1 MRKASLSIAFVAL
14 TLGAVLLLAFTP
26 LTSVVVALTATALFM
41 GGTGHP
47 LSIPQDT
54 TEYITQYVD
63 SADARFVVPSGLC
76 VGGTDPAACD
86 QVAVYTPQEFKFD
99 TGLWDMPFDESVA
112 IGLDN
117 LDACVRGTACTVT
130 KPPFMSTG
138 SASLADHSY
147 VVFGYSQSAT
157 IAAFEKYDLIA
168 HPPAGTTVSF
178 VVMSNPNRPNGG
190 ILERFVGAYIP
201 ILGVTFSGAMTTNSP
216 DVDGYRLT
224 TVDVAHQY
232 DPVSDF
238 PTNPLNLLAD
248 LNVLLG
254 FLYFHPETAYFAADS
269 FALQGQY
276 QDTTYYLAPAKT
288 VPLLMPLEAIPFI
301 GAPIAAALDPPL
313 RVLIETGYDR
323 TINPGQPTP
332 AKWLYIPNLIKTAV
346 NFVVAIPTGW
356 DNAIAEIT
364 GNPANRPFG
373 TTVPGPYGVGGP
385 PVYSGAVDPYVV
397 PPTPLTIPLVQA
409 TATPLA
415 TVAAADAASPRRR
428 SVTTAPAATAT
439 TSSIP
444 ETAASGADATS
455 PGRRS
460 VTTAPAAT
468 ATTPSIPE
476 TAASADR
483 PSRRAHPGVAG
494 SSRSAGKS
502 ASSSPDASR
511 AARSASARPAA

>member
-1 MRKASLSIAFVAL
+1 
-14 TLGAVLLLAFTP
+14 
-26 LTSVVVALTATALFM
+26 
-41 GGTGHP
+41 
-47 LSIPQDT
+47 
-54 TEYITQYVD
+54 
-63 SADARFVVPSGLC
+63 
-76 VGGTDPAACD
+76 
-86 QVAVYTPQEFKFD
+86 
-99 TGLWDMPFDESVA
+99 
-112 IGLDN
+112 
-117 LDACVRGTACTVT
+117 
-130 KPPFMSTG
+130 
-138 SASLADHSY
+138 
-147 VVFGYSQSAT
+147 
-157 IAAFEKYDLIA
+157 
-168 HPPAGTTVSF
+168 
-178 VVMSNPNRPNGG
+178 
-190 ILERFVGAYIP
+190 
-201 ILGVTFSGAMTTNSP
+201 MTTNSP

-254 FLYFHPETAYFAADS
+254 FLYFHPETAYFTADS

-409 TATPLA
+409 TATPPA

-428 SVTTAPAATAT
+428 SVTNAPAATAT
-439 TSSIP
+439 TS
-444 ETAASGADATS
+444 
-455 PGRRS
+455 
-460 VTTAPAAT
+460 
-468 ATTPSIPE
+468 SIPE

-502 ASSSPDASR
+502 ASSSPAASR